1 MKQIQESKLP
11 STLDFRLST
20 PTFVRAC
27 FGLSTLDICLPT
39 LFITLAAK

>member
-11 STLDFRLST
+11 STLDPHFREGMLST
-20 PTFVRAC
+20 FDFR
-27 FGLSTLDICLPT
+27 LPT